1 MASLRES
8 AGFPLGELARLVGAT
23 LDGDGSVVIVRVATL
38 EHAGPHDIAFLA
50 NPKYRAQLATTRAG
64 AVIVAPD
71 GATPTALPKRVSP
84 NPYATY
90 ARVATIL
97 HPMAAPSPG
106 AHP

>member
-8 AGFPLGELARLVGAT
+8 AGMPLAELARMTGAT
-23 LDGDGSVVIVRVATL
+23 LDGDGMIVVRRVATL
-38 EHAGPHDIAFLA
+38 EHAQADDIAFLA
-50 NPKYRAQLATTRAG
+50 NHRYRNRLATTRAG

-71 GATPTALPKRVSP
+71 AAGATPLPKLVSP

-97 HPMAAPSPG
+97 HPPPAL
-106 AHP
+106 